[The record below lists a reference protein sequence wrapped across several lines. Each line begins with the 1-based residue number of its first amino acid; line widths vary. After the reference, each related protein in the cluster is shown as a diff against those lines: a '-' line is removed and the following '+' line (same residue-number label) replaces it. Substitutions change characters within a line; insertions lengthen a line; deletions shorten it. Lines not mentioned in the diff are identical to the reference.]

1 MSSAV
6 LRVPSI
12 LVPGES
18 NLLLN
23 PQHPQFKRL
32 KISKPEPFDFDGR
45 LWKDGGERERRPKRK
60 GRPKAPFSK

>member
-12 LVPGES
+12 LVPGEH

-23 PQHPQFKRL
+23 PQHRHFKRL
-32 KISKPEPFDFDGR
+32 KISKPQPFDFDGR
-45 LWKDGGERERRPKRK
+45 RWKDAAAKRRTRAS
-60 GRPKAPFSK
+60 R